1 MIILVAGLPGSGKSY
16 FASQLALKIDA
27 SYINSDLVRKAL
39 GTLGK
44 YTFKDKLE
52 VYSKMV
58 SLAESSLRKGRP
70 AIVDATFY
78 LQSTR
83 NMFIELAR
91 KYASVIHM
99 IVVYADEG
107 LIKQRLSLP
116 RKDSEADFSV
126 YKQVKTEFEGLKFPH
141 LELESTDDNIETM
154 LNRAVNYLESKSHE

>member
-16 FASQLALKIDA
+16 FASQLALRIGAD
-27 SYINSDLVRKAL
+27 YINSDLVRKAL

-44 YTFKDKLE
+44 YTLKDKLE

-83 NMFIELAR
+83 NMFIQLAR
-91 KYASVIHM
+91 KHASVIHL
-99 IVVYADEG
+99 IVVYADEA
-107 LIKQRLSLP
+107 LIKKRLNAP
-116 RKDSEADFSV
+116 RKNSEADFEV
-126 YKQVKTEFEGLKFPH
+126 YKQVKANFEEFVFPR

-154 LNRAVNYLESKSHE
+154 LNRALNYLESKSHE